1 MPNNRAPQSPA
12 LAPPRLKMP
21 TLSRNAYLLLTIQ
34 AVNSLALTGVGAL
47 LNPYLRNLGMSAAFV
62 GLYFGTTAVVQA
74 VASFSGGFL
83 ADSFGRRR
91 IWFAG
96 KMLQILAYLW
106 LASGVT
112 GSAVLLAAVLAGM
125 SQMAVG
131 AVTAMQADASE
142 SAWRA
147 TFFAVIQTANSLT
160 AAIAPLA
167 GGLLADAYGARWAFA
182 AVLPLLALVA
192 GMITRLEE
200 KPRSAVQAVVSSAPA
215 GSIGSRRLGLLGS
228 VKGRLGELAH
238 GIAHGPFPRTARLF
252 LGHSVLNGISN
263 GAISITL
270 PMLLRDR
277 LGMGYTGIGGIQTA
291 LSLGAAMTMIIGA
304 RLADQHGRR
313 RILLV
318 SMTCGSV
325 LVCTVPFLTTAT
337 SFYLMLFAIGLTANA
352 ANGAFGATS
361 MEAVHDQARASYGG
375 VMTGLNAG
383 GMAVGN
389 VLAGLAYG
397 FNQLLPMYGVMV
409 LFATTTLLMFLFLEE
424 TGGGA
429 AKREEPKAS
438 VAAAA
443 SGE

>member
-1 MPNNRAPQSPA
+1 MFANRATVTPA
-12 LAPPRLKMP
+12 PSQPRLKMP
-21 TLSRNAYLLLTIQ
+21 ALGRNAWLLLTIS
-34 AVNSLALTGVGAL
+34 AVNSLALTGAGAL

-62 GLYFGTTAVVQA
+62 GLYFGTAAIVQA

-83 ADSFGRRR
+83 ADTFGRRR
-91 IWFAG
+91 VWFAG
-96 KMLQILAYLW
+96 KMLQIMAYLW
-106 LASGVT
+106 LATGVS
-112 GSAVLLAAVLAGM
+112 GSAVLLAAVLSGM

-160 AAIAPLA
+160 AAVAPLA
-167 GGLLADAYGARWAFA
+167 GGLLADAYGPRWAFA
-182 AVLPLLALVA
+182 GVLPLLALVA
-192 GMITRLEE
+192 GMISRLEE
-200 KPRSAVQAVVSSAPA
+200 KPRPAVQAVAAVEPA
-215 GSIGSRRLGLLGS
+215 DRIALRRGGLLRS
-228 VKGRLGELAH
+228 IKGRLGELAR
-238 GIAHGPFPRTARLF
+238 GIAHGPFPRTARLL

-263 GAISITL
+263 GAISIAL

-277 LGMGYTGIGGIQTA
+277 LGMGYAGIGGIQTA

-304 RLADQHGRR
+304 RMADQHGRR

-318 SMTCGSV
+318 SMTCASV
-325 LVCTVPFLTTAT
+325 LVCTVPFLTTAA

-361 MEAVHDQARASYGG
+361 MEAVHDEARASYGG
-375 VMTGLNAG
+375 VMMGLNAA
-383 GMAVGN
+383 GMALGN
-389 VLAGLAYG
+389 VLGGLAYG
-397 FNQLLPMYGVMV
+397 INQLLPMYGVMV
-409 LFATTTLLMFLFLEE
+409 LFATTTLLMFVFLEE
-424 TGGGA
+424 TGGGT
-429 AKREEPKAS
+429 AKREGPKAS